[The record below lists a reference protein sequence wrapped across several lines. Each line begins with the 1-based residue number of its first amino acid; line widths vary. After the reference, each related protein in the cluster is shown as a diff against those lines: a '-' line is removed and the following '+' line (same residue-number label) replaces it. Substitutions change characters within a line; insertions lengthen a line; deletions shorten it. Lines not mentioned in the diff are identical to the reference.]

1 MRPKHIRL
9 ITLRVSNLIPIT
21 LLSSKPSRFRDI
33 FDSLLSKYYSLR
45 KGKSPCAKA
54 VAFVPPATSL
64 FDSAIYPII
73 QYGENF
79 WGKINTFACRFI
91 FSAEFARIKKT
102 LEINLGSFYLRI
114 GMSFV
119 NMRGYSTCLSYYL
132 DQRLSKFFVFAFLIS
147 FSQRNVLHTAPVF
160 RPTMRILIKRS
171 QRNINLR

>member
-1 MRPKHIRL
+1 MTIRPKHIRL

-91 FSAEFARIKKT
+91 FFRGICAHKKT

-119 NMRGYSTCLSYYL
+119 STRGYNTCFSDCL
-132 DQRLSKFFVFAFLIS
+132 DQRLSRFFAFAFLIS
-147 FSQRNVLHTAPVF
+147 FSQKNVLHTAPVF
-160 RPTMRILIKRS
+160 RPTM
-171 QRNINLR
+171 